1 MTRSR
6 FICAA
11 SLPTGPAATTG
22 GDAPKALRLQPFR
35 QGQMIA
41 WQPISE
47 AGILSGMNG
56 DGTRPVPEAEPG
68 RVR

>member
-1 MTRSR
+1 
-6 FICAA
+6 
-11 SLPTGPAATTG
+11 
-22 GDAPKALRLQPFR
+22 
-35 QGQMIA
+35 MIA